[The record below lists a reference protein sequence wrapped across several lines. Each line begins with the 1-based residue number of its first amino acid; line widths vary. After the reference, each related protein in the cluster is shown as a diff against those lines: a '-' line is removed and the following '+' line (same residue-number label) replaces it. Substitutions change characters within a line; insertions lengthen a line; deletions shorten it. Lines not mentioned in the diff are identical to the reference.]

1 MVVLIASTVISCSQA
16 MNLITRLQK
25 VAGLNQ
31 SQRTEIM
38 REISKAIPSCPILIQ
53 DDVKPK

>member
-16 MNLITRLQK
+16 LNVINRLQK

-31 SQRTEIM
+31 TQRTEIL
-38 REISKAIPSCPILIQ
+38 REISKVIPNCPVFI
-53 DDVKPK
+53 DDKVKPK